1 MHSLT
6 VSSLVFALIFL
17 SALAGMVIRRA
28 SPDDHFSSEAKDTV
42 RLAVGLVVTMTGLVL
57 GMLVSSSKN
66 FYDSEKAQVAEMSS
80 QIILFNDLLRTY
92 GPETAQTRV
101 DARKSVTT
109 AVNRIWPQEKSE
121 VFELRPQTADQEL
134 YRELEAL
141 TPKNDSQAAVKAQ
154 LLALTVSLKKTYWVM
169 YLQSVQ
175 TSMPIPLLVVVT
187 SWLMAIFV
195 SFGVFA
201 PRNSTVILTLIV
213 CALSVSAAILI
224 IMSMYLPFSG
234 ILKISPVAVR
244 DALSQMTK
252 VQ

>member
-1 MHSLT
+1 MHSLA
-6 VSSLVFALIFL
+6 VSSLVFALIFV
-17 SALAGMVIRRA
+17 SALIGMVIRRA

-66 FYDSEKAQVAEMSS
+66 FYDSEKTQVAEMSS
-80 QIILFNDLLRTY
+80 QIILLNDLLQTY

-101 DARKSVTT
+101 MARQSVAT
-109 AVNRIWPQEKSE
+109 AVDRIWPLEKSRA
-121 VFELRPQTADQEL
+121 FQLRPETADQEF
-134 YRELEAL
+134 YRALEGL
-141 TPKNDSQAAVKAQ
+141 TPKNDSQAAIKAQ
-154 LLALTVSLKKTYWVM
+154 LMSLTVSLKKTYWMM

-234 ILKISPVAVR
+234 ILKISPVAVH
-244 DALSQMTK
+244 DALGQMTK
-252 VQ
+252 AQ

>member
-1 MHSLT
+1 MHSLA
-6 VSSLVFALIFL
+6 VSSLVFGLIFL
-17 SALAGMVIRRA
+17 SALVGMAIRRA
-28 SPDDHFSSEAKDTV
+28 APDDHFSSEAKDTV

-57 GMLVSSSKN
+57 GMLVSSAKG

-80 QIILFNDLLRTY
+80 QVIVFNDLLRTY
-92 GPETAQTRV
+92 GPETEQTRT
-101 DARKSVTT
+101 DARRSVSA
-109 AVNRIWPQEKSE
+109 AVDRIWPPQKSE
-121 VFELRPQTADQEL
+121 GVQLRPQTADQEL
-134 YRELEAL
+134 YKDLERL
-141 TPKNDSQAAVKAQ
+141 TPKTDTQAAIKAQ
-154 LLALTVSLKKTYWVM
+154 LLGVTGSMKKTYWVM

-187 SWLMAIFV
+187 SWLMAIFI

-213 CALSVSAAILI
+213 CALSVSAAVLI

-244 DALSQMTK
+244 DALTQMTK
-252 VQ
+252 